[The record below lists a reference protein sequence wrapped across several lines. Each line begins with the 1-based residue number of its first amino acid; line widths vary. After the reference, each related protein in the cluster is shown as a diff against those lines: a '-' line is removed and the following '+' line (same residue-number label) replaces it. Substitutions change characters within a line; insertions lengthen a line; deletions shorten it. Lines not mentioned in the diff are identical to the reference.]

1 MLADR
6 GALGVDQGKTLRHCV
21 RGKTLV
27 IMMVILVNAV
37 RMLMIDIMLT
47 VNMMITVSPLQDLA
61 GFVDHRPKLTNLDG
75 NNVDHSDDADVSLP
89 VIYNDNNADGNL
101 VYICSHPALRL
112 VEPKLGLSY
121 SRENIIIILY

>member
-1 MLADR
+1 MLAYQ

-61 GFVDHRPKLTNLDG
+61 GLVDHRPKLTNLDG